1 MREKEY
7 REETGWITP
16 PGRTCS
22 ATRELREG
30 TGRLKN
36 PGQALEPL

>member
-16 PGRTCS
+16 SGRNCS
-22 ATRELREG
+22 AMRELREG

-36 PGQALEPL
+36 PGQTLEPL